1 MSAPDPTTSEA
12 AILATRVLELHRGGG
27 SDLEVAAAGVKLAKV
42 VAGEEAPR
50 TTKAR
55 RILELVDAHALEPS
69 AQTAAIHISCNGA
82 GRWRYVMAD
91 GSVLVRQ
98 RIDGYPDEWMAEEP
112 PAP

>member
-1 MSAPDPTTSEA
+1 MADQRVTTALLALA
-12 AILATRVLELHRGGG
+12 ARVLELHRGGG

-42 VAGEEAPR
+42 VDGEEVPR

-98 RIDGYPDEWMAEEP
+98 RINGYPDEWMAEEP